1 MVLRAEINWCSR
13 VVHRWVAW
21 IRSWDLATRTSDH
34 LTKAVNLVVCEEPDL
49 VERIKALLV
58 DDDLRRGYSEA
69 DAIEHRTHGVNSRH
83 RSFSG
88 RSGFRAKFEFWGF
101 YGVPSHCLNTDSNG
115 SQSYMST

>member
-69 DAIEHRTHGVNSRH
+69 DAIEHRTHCIHSRH
-83 RSFSG
+83 CWISG
-88 RSGFRAKFEFWGF
+88 RSGFRVMCEFSGILWR
-101 YGVPSHCLNTDSNG
+101 PLTLI
-115 SQSYMST
+115 